1 MRTHKF
7 NARRTSCGLHEHPSK
22 KEAIRC
28 SALQAL
34 EKGRLIRDLSF
45 QPRYDLI
52 VNGILICKYVAD
64 FKYRE
69 MDGLVKGL
77 EVVEDSKGVRTPA
90 YKLKRKLMLALHGI
104 DVRES

>member
-69 MDGLVKGL
+69 NGA
-77 EVVEDSKGVRTPA
+77 EITEDAKGVRTPTFVI
-90 YKLKRKLMLALHGI
+90 KKKLMLALHGI